1 VESTGVHRSPSG
13 KGGGQKS
20 TEKQAHLLEEF
31 KLGIWTKD
39 EYIEKLNEVQGG
51 GPPAKCQILGS
62 FKFS

>member
-1 VESTGVHRSPSG
+1 MWSDEA
-13 KGGGQKS
+13 KEKLLIQ
-20 TEKQAHLLEEF
+20 KQAHLLEEF

-51 GPPAKCQILGS
+51 GPPAKRQILGS